1 MRLRNNVADAGIYQS
16 LRVLVPGLSRFDVA
30 IVGAG
35 VAGLAA
41 ARSLR
46 AAGVTITVL
55 EARDRIGGRIYTHRE
70 RGLAAPLE
78 LGAEFI
84 HGTAPEL
91 QTLIQQ
97 EALRSVD
104 IGGRRFAAIGGRL
117 RPTDDYWD
125 RLHRVLR
132 LVKTGANE
140 DESFRQFLDRKPG
153 GRREATAR
161 KWALAFVEG
170 YQGADARLISAQST
184 GGDEDP
190 SGDPEVQLT
199 GRVVDGYDRVA
210 EVLAEP
216 IRASIST
223 SAIVTAIRWT
233 RRAVEIE
240 SRTAAGRSRQLVRAR
255 RALIT
260 VPLGVLKASPAE
272 PGSIVFSPPIE
283 EKVAA
288 LEQMAMGTVVRL
300 VLRFKE
306 RFWTDKS
313 IARRAGGASLE
324 ALSFLQTND
333 SDFQVWW
340 TQYPLRT
347 PIMVGWRGGPGARE
361 LDRQTPNHLVE
372 RAASSLARAFGL
384 SRRRV
389 LGLIDGSWSH
399 HWNDDPFS
407 RGAYAYEM
415 VGGADAPAILARPVK
430 GTLYFAGEA
439 TAPDGRIGTVDG
451 AMASGL
457 RAARQIVDAGRH
469 KTR

>member
-1 MRLRNNVADAGIYQS
+1 MS
-16 LRVLVPGLSRFDVA
+16 
-30 IVGAG
+30 
-35 VAGLAA
+35 
-41 ARSLR
+41 
-46 AAGVTITVL
+46 ITVL
-55 EARDRIGGRIYTHRE
+55 EARDRVGGRICTHRE
-70 RGLAAPLE
+70 DGLAAPIE

-91 QTLIQQ
+91 QTLIQH

-117 RPTDDYWD
+117 LPADDYWD

-190 SGDPEVQLT
+190 SGDPDAQLT
-199 GRVVDGYDRVA
+199 GRIVDGYDCVTKA
-210 EVLAEP
+210 LSEP
-216 IRASIST
+216 ISPSIST
-223 SAIVTAIRWT
+223 SAIVTGIRWA
-233 RRAVEIE
+233 RGAVEIE
-240 SRTAAGRSRQLVRAR
+240 SQTAAGRSRPVVRAR
-255 RALIT
+255 RAIVT

-272 PGSIVFSPPIE
+272 PGSIVFTPPLE
-283 EKVAA
+283 EKAAA

-306 RFWTDKS
+306 RFWTG
-313 IARRAGGASLE
+313 RNAGNTSLE

-361 LDRQTPNHLVE
+361 LDRLTPNHLVE

-384 SRRRV
+384 SQRRV

-407 RGAYAYEM
+407 RGAYSYEM
-415 VGGADAPAILARPVK
+415 VGGGEAPAILARPMK

-457 RAARQIVDAGRH
+457 RAARQIVQASR
-469 KTR
+469 RRAR

>member
-1 MRLRNNVADAGIYQS
+1 MPR
-16 LRVLVPGLSRFDVA
+16 LSRFDVA

-46 AAGVTITVL
+46 AAGLTITVL
-55 EARDRIGGRIYTHRE
+55 EARERIGGRVCTHRE
-70 RGLAAPLE
+70 DGLAAPIE

-104 IGGRRFAAIGGRL
+104 IGGRRFAEIGGRL
-117 RPTDDYWD
+117 RPTDDYWN

-190 SGDPEVQLT
+190 SGDPEAQLT
-199 GRVVDGYDRVA
+199 GRVVDGYDCVPRA
-210 EVLAEP
+210 LSKP
-216 IRASIST
+216 IGASIST
-223 SAIVTAIRWT
+223 SAIVTGIRWT
-233 RRAVEIE
+233 RGAVEIE
-240 SRTAAGRSRQLVRAR
+240 SRTAAGRSRPVVRAR
-255 RALIT
+255 RAIVS
-260 VPLGVLKASPAE
+260 VPLGVLKASPGEA
-272 PGSIVFSPPIE
+272 GSIVFTPPLE
-283 EKVAA
+283 EKAAA

-313 IARRAGGASLE
+313 IARRIHDSRPGPGRNAGSASLE

-361 LDRQTPNHLVE
+361 LDRLTPNHLVE

-384 SRRRV
+384 SQRRV

-407 RGAYAYEM
+407 RGAYSYGM
-415 VGGADAPAILARPVK
+415 VGGAEAPAILARPIN

-457 RAARQIVDAGRH
+457 RVARQIIHASRR
-469 KTR
+469 KAP

>member
-1 MRLRNNVADAGIYQS
+1 MSPMRVAHQS
-16 LRVLVPGLSRFDVA
+16 LRVPVPRLSRFDVA

-46 AAGVTITVL
+46 AAGLTITVL
-55 EARDRIGGRIYTHRE
+55 EARDRIGGRICTHRE
-70 RGLAAPLE
+70 DGLAAPIE

-117 RPTDDYWD
+117 RPADDYWE

-190 SGDPEVQLT
+190 SGDPEAQLT
-199 GRVVDGYDRVA
+199 GRIVDGYDCVTKA
-210 EVLAEP
+210 LSEP
-216 IRASIST
+216 ISASIST
-223 SAIVTAIRWT
+223 SAIVTGIRWT
-233 RRAVEIE
+233 RGAVEIE
-240 SRTAAGRSRQLVRAR
+240 SQTAAGRSRRLVRAR
-255 RALIT
+255 RAIVT

-272 PGSIVFSPPIE
+272 PGSIVFTPPLE
-283 EKVAA
+283 EKAAA

-306 RFWTDKS
+306 DSGPTSRSPGEFTIHGRPRAMLETHRSKRCRSCRPTTVTSRCGGRS
-313 IARRAGGASLE
+313 IRCARRSWSAGGAVP
-324 ALSFLQTND
+324 AL
-333 SDFQVWW
+333 
-340 TQYPLRT
+340 
-347 PIMVGWRGGPGARE
+347 G
-361 LDRQTPNHLVE
+361 
-372 RAASSLARAFGL
+372 SS
-384 SRRRV
+384 
-389 LGLIDGSWSH
+389 
-399 HWNDDPFS
+399 
-407 RGAYAYEM
+407 
-415 VGGADAPAILARPVK
+415 
-430 GTLYFAGEA
+430 
-439 TAPDGRIGTVDG
+439 IG
-451 AMASGL
+451 
-457 RAARQIVDAGRH
+457 
-469 KTR
+469 